1 LGIRITIVIDED
13 LHGKLRDLQAKQIKE
28 KKAAISF
35 SQVLNESIRRG
46 IKEKKVKS

>member
-1 LGIRITIVIDED
+1 MGIRITIVIDED

-28 KKAAISF
+28 KKASISF